1 MVGEDDYPDICI
13 GVAGFPEGHPATP
26 NRLLEI
32 DYLKAKVEAG
42 ADYIITQLFF
52 ENHDFY
58 DFCERCEI
66 AGIHIPIIAG
76 LMTITSHRGM
86 HRMAEIAAGA
96 RIPARLIRAINRAT
110 NDDYVA
116 KVGNHW
122 TTEQV
127 RDLLDNKVRGI
138 HFYTLN
144 HSKSSLQIYE
154 SLGVEVSDQLR
165 P

>member
-1 MVGEDDYPDICI
+1 
-13 GVAGFPEGHPATP
+13 
-26 NRLLEI
+26 
-32 DYLKAKVEAG
+32 
-42 ADYIITQLFF
+42 
-52 ENHDFY
+52 
-58 DFCERCEI
+58 
-66 AGIHIPIIAG
+66 
-76 LMTITSHRGM
+76 MTITSHRGM